1 MLEPQIVTID
11 PGMPTQ
17 GLLLLALVHA
27 ADHHSR
33 VTEFC
38 VF

>member
-11 PGMPTQ
+11 PGMPTD
-17 GLLLLALVHA
+17 GPLLLALVHA
-27 ADHHSR
+27 EDHHRR
-33 VTEFC
+33 VTKFC